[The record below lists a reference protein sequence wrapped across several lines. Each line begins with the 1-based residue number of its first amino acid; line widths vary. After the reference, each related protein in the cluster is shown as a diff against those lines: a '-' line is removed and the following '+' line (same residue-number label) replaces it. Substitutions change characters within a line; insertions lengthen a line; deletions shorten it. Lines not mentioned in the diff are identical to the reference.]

1 MATFV
6 LAEVDKKELV
16 TSYKINYCHECQK
29 HKRMSQDTFLCKRC
43 FNSHAADLRK
53 KYGRNSNNDDEIY
66 HKWREIAEENGICK
80 QTFDSRINKS
90 KMTFEQAATTK
101 LRQTRKAK
109 RVTQY
114 DLEGNIIKS
123 YRSLTLAS
131 TETGISRGAISAV
144 CNGKRKTANGYVWK
158 FEEVGK
164 CVNINANRAENL

>member
-1 MATFV
+1 MNTRRQGAAVFLKPGKDYVFCNEELEPVFEREELEEITQKWNLGFSFEEIA
-6 LAEVDKKELV
+6 AEYQRDP
-16 TSYKINYCHECQK
+16 
-29 HKRMSQDTFLCKRC
+29 
-43 FNSHAADLRK
+43 
-53 KYGRNSNNDDEIY
+53 DEIFLAIF
-66 HKWREIAEENGICK
+66 HQAREGKIH
-80 QTFDSRINKS
+80 TFDSRINKS